1 VIWVSE
7 RSQLAHNLVFMDVK
21 GQNYETA
28 DISAEVMVQL
38 FPELRFSTDIVF
50 MEPSKKAARR
60 IQSADPMPDPL
71 DRDMWAH
78 ERLNDLIRGNVA
90 EVAGLGLRRLPM
102 LTSQRQVHEE
112 MPSRFDRRSRFVGMM
127 RARGISEES
136 DLRLVA
142 MRELLSAEPP
152 TKKEKPVYPGVGFW
166 ENKNGETK
174 SHPGEQ
180 FWEGD
185 K

>member
-1 VIWVSE
+1 LGLCAFATCS
-7 RSQLAHNLVFMDVK
+7 HVFFDVK

-28 DISAEVMVQL
+28 DTSAEVMVQL

-50 MEPSKKAARR
+50 MEPSKKAVRR
-60 IQSADPMPDPL
+60 IQSEDPMPGPL

-90 EVAGLGLRRLPM
+90 EVAGLGLRRVPM
-102 LTSQRQVHEE
+102 LTSQRQEVQLQE
-112 MPSRFDRRSRFVGMM
+112 MQSRLDRRSRFVGMM

-142 MRELLSAEPP
+142 MRELLSTEPP
-152 TKKEKPVYPGVGFW
+152 TEKEKRMYPGVGFW
-166 ENKNGETK
+166 ETRNGETK
-174 SHPGEQ
+174 KNPGEQ
-180 FWEGD
+180 FWEGN